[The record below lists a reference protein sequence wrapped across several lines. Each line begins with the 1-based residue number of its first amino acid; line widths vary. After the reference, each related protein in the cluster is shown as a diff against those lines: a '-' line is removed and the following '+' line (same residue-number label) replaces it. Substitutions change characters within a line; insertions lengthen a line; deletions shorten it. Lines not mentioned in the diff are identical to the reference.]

1 MKNAKPNRV
10 KAKGLD
16 VGTSFINCA
25 ENRGKRVN
33 FRAIR
38 NSFFDIENTNFTKRM
53 LQRTG
58 INYIKRDD
66 RLYIIGDEAL
76 EFANIFN
83 KEARRPL
90 SGGAVSPREKEA
102 LPLVEVLIKSIL
114 GRANHKREPIAFS
127 VPGEPIDAKLNL
139 TYHKTVLSETLSRLG
154 YAPKPINE
162 GLAVIFSE
170 LNDKNFTGIGLSF
183 GGGMVNVCM
192 SFMAA
197 PVFSFSISKSGD
209 WIDDQAAMAVD
220 ETNSKVCAFK
230 EANLDL
236 SKTKG
241 LSRME
246 KALSIYYRNLTEY
259 VLRHLKK
266 KFENTKEMPELKKP
280 VDIVIAG
287 GTSLPK
293 GFLQLFNRML
303 KRVKL
308 PHAVGK
314 VKMAGEPINAVAN
327 GALISAIAEETKE

>member
-1 MKNAKPNRV
+1 MKKAKSNR
-10 KAKGLD
+10 AKGLD

-25 ENRGKRVN
+25 ENQGKRVS

-38 NSFFDIENTNFTKRM
+38 NSFFDMEDTSFTKRM

-58 INYIKRDD
+58 INYIKRNDK
-66 RLYIIGDEAL
+66 LFVIGDEAL

-90 SGGAVSPREKEA
+90 SGGAISPREKEA
-102 LPLVEVLIKSIL
+102 LPLVEILIKSIL
-114 GRANHKREPIAFS
+114 GRASHKEERVAYS
-127 VPGEPIDAKLNL
+127 VPGEPIDTTLNL
-139 TYHKTVLSETLSRLG
+139 TYHRTVLGEALSELG

-162 GLAVIFSE
+162 ALAVVFSE
-170 LNDKNFTGIGLSF
+170 LNDENFTGIGLSF

-197 PVFSFSISKSGD
+197 PVFSFSICKSGD
-209 WIDDQAAMAVD
+209 WIDGQAAMAVD
-220 ETNSKVCAFK
+220 ETNSKVCMFK

-236 SKTKG
+236 TRTKG

-246 KALSIYYRNLTEY
+246 KALSVYYRNLTEY
-259 VLRHLKK
+259 VLKHLKA

-287 GTSLPK
+287 GTSLPN
-293 GFLQLFNRML
+293 GFLQLFNCML
-303 KRVKL
+303 KRVKF
-308 PHAVGK
+308 PHTIGK
-314 VKMAGEPINAVAN
+314 VKMAGEPLNAVAN
-327 GALISAIAEETKE
+327 GALISAIAEETRE